1 MNITI
6 SPKLNIYPQNSQ
18 SHPKNISF
26 EAIHIRQINPAYA
39 QMRTTFERELETFTK
54 NPDSADLLGEGVTSA
69 VYKFKRLKDIVFK
82 KSLKQNDNFQEEIEH
97 LKMLP
102 KNLQTV
108 QKFVAQ
114 AFDDETGLFYLLS
127 TKMDG
132 KEAKWKKNPWTR
144 EHFKD
149 FFTTLFELDING
161 IYHGDLHCGNIL
173 LDNAGKANLID
184 FQWTQ
189 KLVRSQFFT
198 DKPQSMLPPFMMSE
212 NSQMF
217 EMAGIPYYLQFA
229 PSSRQGKNF
238 LKDYL
243 KEKAVY
249 HQRRSDFLRSFIE
262 RSVNEKEKVNILKGI
277 NYEDAQSIMLRKPDD
292 DVLKIEAKKLQFLSN
307 FRQTAANT
315 DLNYS
320 ESNYVIAPSSQL
332 LTLSSIQELR
342 HEIAL
347 QKKRKFLSSAKRDYL
362 KYTEEYAKYWFD
374 SVNSWIGG
382 TFDMTLR
389 TAENTK
395 FSRNNKKFDNLGE
408 LPDLFKFVGEKYRG
422 RYTREFN
429 LSDTFSKTV
438 KDINKETSNMVKE
451 HIYMDFDPKIMQ
463 KLNEIRKVNEKL
475 QNAIKNNRSFD
486 VLNLSIL
493 SIIKNRE
500 LYSILGTKPADKT
513 RNILMYQLYKT
524 DELYNALAQKSYKHI
539 YAHIWL
545 DTPEKGTLTGY
556 KGMYNFS
563 V

>member
-6 SPKLNIYPQNSQ
+6 SPKINTPQNSQ
-18 SHPKNISF
+18 SHPNNISF
-26 EAIHIRQINPAYA
+26 EAIHIRQINPAYSH
-39 QMRTTFERELETFTK
+39 MRTYLERELETFTRQ
-54 NPDSADLLGEGVTSA
+54 PDNAELLGEGVSSA
-69 VYKFKRLKDIVFK
+69 VYKFKRIKDIVFK

-102 KNLQTV
+102 EHLKTV
-108 QKFVAQ
+108 QKFIAQ
-114 AFDDETGLFYLLS
+114 AFDDETGLFYLIS
-127 TKMDG
+127 TRMSG

-173 LDNAGKANLID
+173 LDGSGKANLID

-189 KLVRSQFFT
+189 KLVRSEFFA
-198 DKPQSMLPPFMMSE
+198 DKPKSIQPPFIMSE

-243 KEKAVY
+243 KEKALY
-249 HQRRSDFLRSFIE
+249 HQRRSDFLRSFLE
-262 RSVNEKEKVNILKGI
+262 RSVNPNEKANILKGI
-277 NYEDAQSIMLRKPDD
+277 NYEDAQSVLFRKPDD
-292 DVLKIEAKKLQFLSN
+292 NVLKIETKKLQFLSN
-307 FRQTAANT
+307 FRQTVANT
-315 DLNYS
+315 DFNYS
-320 ESNYVIAPSSQL
+320 ECNYVKAVSSQL

-347 QKKRKFLSSAKRDYL
+347 QKKQKFLSSATRDYL

-374 SVNSWIGG
+374 SINSWIGG
-382 TFDMTLR
+382 TFDMSMR
-389 TAENTK
+389 TAENSK
-395 FSRNNKKFDNLGE
+395 FSRNSKNFDELGE
-408 LPDLFKFVGEKYRG
+408 LPDLFKFIGEKYRS

-429 LSDTFSKTV
+429 LSDSLQETAKEIS
-438 KDINKETSNMVKE
+438 KETSNMSKR
-451 HIYMDFDPKIMQ
+451 HIYLDFDPKITR
-463 KLNEIRKVNEKL
+463 KLNEIKKANERL
-475 QNAIKNNRSFD
+475 RDAIKNNRGFD

-500 LYSILGTKPADKT
+500 LYSILETKPNSET

-524 DELYNALAQKSYKHI
+524 KEMYKSLAEKTYRNL

-545 DTPEKGTLTGY
+545 DAPEKGTLTGY
-556 KGMYNFS
+556 KGMYNFQ
-563 V
+563 